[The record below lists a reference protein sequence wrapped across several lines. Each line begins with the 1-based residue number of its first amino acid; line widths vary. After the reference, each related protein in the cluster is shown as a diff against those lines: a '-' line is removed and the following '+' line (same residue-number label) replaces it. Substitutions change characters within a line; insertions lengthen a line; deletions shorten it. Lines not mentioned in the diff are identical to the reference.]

1 MNYRKLFNYEEPRVA
16 AATIII
22 IGAIVAALVVTI
34 IAAVTAYNIKSANN
48 TISVTGSARTSV
60 VADLAIWT
68 IHLETK
74 TSPDGQQSGLD
85 TLDKAKEKVLT
96 YLKSQ
101 GMENVETPAA
111 WVNQDYTY
119 PQNSAPIFI
128 GYTVYRDI
136 IVRSQ
141 DVDKLSALANS
152 VAPLAGSGYTVTTN
166 GLQLT
171 YQNLSETRV
180 TLLSEAIKDAKARAE
195 AIAKDS
201 GQSVGSLK
209 SSASGVVQVLP
220 QGGIDVSDYGSY
232 DTTSK
237 NKDVMVTVRAE
248 FLLK

>member
-1 MNYRKLFNYEEPRVA
+1 MNIRTLFNYQEPRVA

-22 IGAIVAALVVTI
+22 AGFGITSLIVAG
-34 IAAVTAYNIKSANN
+34 IAAMTAYNIKTANN
-48 TISVTGSARTSV
+48 TIAVTGSARTSV
-60 VADLAIWT
+60 VADLAVWT
-68 IHLETK
+68 IRLEARTD
-74 TSPDGQQSGLD
+74 TTGQQGGLD
-85 TLDKAKEKVLT
+85 SLEKAKDKIVA
-96 YLKSQ
+96 YLKAQ

-111 WVNQDYTY
+111 SVNQDYIY
-119 PQNSAPIFI
+119 PQNSPSVFV

-136 IVRSQ
+136 IVRSENI
-141 DVDKLSALANS
+141 DALSKLANNI
-152 VAPLAGSGYTVTTN
+152 APLAGQGYTATTN

-180 TLLSEAIKDAKARAE
+180 KLLSEAIKDAKARAE

-201 GQSVGSLK
+201 GQTVGSLK

-220 QGGIDVSDYGSY
+220 QGGIDVSDYGTY

-248 FLLK
+248 FILK

>member
-16 AATIII
+16 SATIIVTGI
-22 IGAIVAALVVTI
+22 TIAALLVAGI
-34 IAAVTAYNIKSANN
+34 GAVTAYNIKTANN
-48 TISVTGSARTSV
+48 TIVVTGSARTPV

-68 IHLETK
+68 IHLQTK
-74 TSPDGQQSGLD
+74 TGIDEQQSGLD
-85 TLDKAKEKVLT
+85 TLEQAKEKVVA

-101 GMENVETPAA
+101 NIENVETPAA
-111 WVNQDYTY
+111 SVNQDYLY
-119 PQNSAPIFI
+119 PQNGGAIFT

-141 DVDKLSALANS
+141 DIDALSKLANNIG
-152 VAPLAGSGYTVTTN
+152 PLGGTGYTATTN

-201 GQSVGSLK
+201 GQSVGALK

-220 QGGIDVSDYGSY
+220 QGGIDVSDYGTY

-237 NKDVMVTVRAE
+237 NKEVMVTVRAE
-248 FLLK
+248 FFLK